1 MSLIR
6 LLIGPAMLGVGGCK
20 TGDRTAETKADMDT
34 GATWLTADD
43 AKLGGG
49 WLKRTDD
56 KLSLVRLGPV
66 WKRSDWPHSDE
77 EPFED

>member
-1 MSLIR
+1 
-6 LLIGPAMLGVGGCK
+6 
-20 TGDRTAETKADMDT
+20 MDT
-34 GATWLTADD
+34 GATWLTADV

-66 WKRSDWPHSDE
+66 WKRSDWPHSDV